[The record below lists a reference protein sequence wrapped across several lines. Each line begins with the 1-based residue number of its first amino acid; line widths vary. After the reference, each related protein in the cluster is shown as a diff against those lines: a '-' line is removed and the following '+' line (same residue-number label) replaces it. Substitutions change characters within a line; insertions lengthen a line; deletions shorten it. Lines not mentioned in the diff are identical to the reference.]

1 MAFTAPRPGGTPHCT
16 SPRNPAEVGGKV
28 HTPGGGRQQVIAGV
42 CFSRLAAV
50 RVGLGWRAMR
60 PRALKTILALL
71 ALANATVV
79 CVLYG
84 VMSNTR
90 VESRPSVVRLNPT
103 QTQPSTTSRRPEVD
117 EATDAQN
124 TRGPRRNVRYLTYQ
138 PDYNRKHFRTFTVR
152 KVTQQQN
159 VQQPRLASVS
169 ERLSRK
175 KLRGS
180 HSVTRTVAAH
190 RRDTKENIRVY
201 ALPPWFTESDLIDMH
216 RLAEEN
222 MTFAGKDT
230 RGVDWWTLGT
240 AGETS
245 EVLLTEEGEIGAMEC
260 KNHCVIVDD
269 EKKLHQVFAFHLD
282 RVLGI
287 NRTLPMVARSFT
299 TDNDVRRRLTIR
311 PVSLWDPSILVTGSG
326 HSSMYIHWNTY
337 QQMLKSHCW
346 GKGPGSI
353 SKRPKGNYHCT
364 DVLHSEWC
372 RMAMLDF
379 LLQIYD
385 RLDRSCCGF
394 HPTPSEPCVL
404 EATHSDCQNDD
415 RVMLDHILQRRGD
428 TRHLVLVENNARF
441 NVSENRLNYRLLEG
455 IDVFPK
461 SAVALLKTPGRLRQN
476 LVQSLFTDRQYWEAS
491 GGRHGVERLIDVI
504 EARAKALLRHMKEK
518 KIRVAQMH

>member
-1 MAFTAPRPGGTPHCT
+1 
-16 SPRNPAEVGGKV
+16 
-28 HTPGGGRQQVIAGV
+28 
-42 CFSRLAAV
+42 
-50 RVGLGWRAMR
+50 MR
-60 PRALKTILALL
+60 PRDLKTILALV
-71 ALANATVV
+71 ALTNAMVV

-84 VMSNTR
+84 IMSNAR
-90 VESRPSVVRLNPT
+90 VEPRSSVDLVNPT
-103 QTQPSTTSRRPEVD
+103 NIQPSPISGRGVGGGTYPQDT
-117 EATDAQN
+117 Q
-124 TRGPRRNVRYLTYQ
+124 GPRRNVRYLTFQ
-138 PDYNRKHFRTFTVR
+138 PDYNRKHFRTFTVK
-152 KVTQQQN
+152 KVAQN
-159 VQQPRLASVS
+159 AQPRFSVT
-169 ERLSRK
+169 EKSRK
-175 KLRGS
+175 FRGS
-180 HSVTRTVAAH
+180 IARTVAH
-190 RRDTKENIRVY
+190 RRDKKEYIRVY
-201 ALPPWFTESDLIDMH
+201 ALPPWFTESDLLDMH
-216 RLAEEN
+216 RLADEN

-230 RGVDWWTLGT
+230 RGLDWWTLGT
-240 AGETS
+240 VRAGEKS
-245 EVLLTEEGEIGAMEC
+245 ETLLTEEGEISAMEC

-269 EKKLHQVFAFHLD
+269 EKRLNQVFAFHLD

-311 PVSLWDPSILVTGSG
+311 PVSLWDPSILITGSG
-326 HSSMYIHWNTY
+326 HSTMYIHWNTY

-346 GKGPGSI
+346 GKGSVSK
-353 SKRPKGNYHCT
+353 SKRPTSSYHCT

-394 HPTPSEPCVL
+394 HPSSSEQCVL
-404 EATHSDCQNDD
+404 EATHSDCDNDH

-428 TRHLVLVENNARF
+428 TKHLVLVENNARF
-441 NVSENRLNYRLLEG
+441 NVSEKKLNYRLLEG

-476 LVQSLFTDRQYWEAS
+476 LVQSLFTDRLYWEAS

-504 EARAKALLRHMKEK
+504 ETRAKALLRHMKK